1 MPLIDIHHVTIKTQ
15 NLEATN
21 EFYAG
26 VLGMTFAD
34 RPDLGFPGTWFNLGR
49 TMLHIV
55 AGNAAVDADGKAA
68 PEGGASVD
76 HVAIAARDFDAMKQ
90 RLIDHDLEWRQ
101 SSIPEAKIWQLFVH
115 DPSGVLI
122 ELNFDTANETLGA
135 KGPGDD
141 NKYVAGKFQHRSSL

>member
-1 MPLIDIHHVTIKTQ
+1 MTLIDIHHVTIKTQ

-21 EFYAG
+21 EFYVD
-26 VLGMTFAD
+26 VLGMTYAD

-49 TMLHIV
+49 TMVHIV
-55 AGNAAVDADGKAA
+55 AGSAAVDGDGKVA

-76 HVAIAARDFDAMKQ
+76 HIAIAARDFDAARQ
-90 RLIDHDLEWRQ
+90 NLIDHDLEWRQ
-101 SSIPEAKIWQLFVH
+101 SSIPDAKLWQLFVH

-122 ELNFDTANETLGA
+122 ELNFDTTYEADGA

-141 NKYVAGKFQHRSSL
+141 NQYVAGKF